1 MVAFLLSTVKG
12 IPSLCAMSKKASPVN
27 SIIRSP
33 AFAQSAFHRIVEL
46 ALSNTLLLSDNTTSM
61 VSPYPVW
68 YCSQPRSRFQNQI
81 DVIIITTKDAAID
94 HPTTFNLY
102 RLRSRLVG
110 EGSVNRCSV
119 VISFYL
125 FTRRPSIQSLI
136 FSVSESWSSSS
147 CSFSAMVLSWYVG
160 YIICCRLTPLLIP
173 VI

>member
-12 IPSLCAMSKKASPVN
+12 IPSLRAMSKKASPVN

-81 DVIIITTKDAAID
+81 DVIIITTKDPAID

-110 EGSVNRCSV
+110 KGSGNGCSI
-119 VISFYL
+119 VISFQ
-125 FTRRPSIQSLI
+125 FFSRGPSIQSLT
-136 FSVSESWSSSS
+136 FSVTESWSSSS
-147 CSFSAMVLSWYVG
+147 ISFSEMVFSWYFR
-160 YIICCRLTPLLIP
+160 YKI
-173 VI
+173 